1 METVAVVM
9 AEGMEART
17 AVGATSASRAP
28 KRVTKMKE
36 IETKQTAV
44 TTAVMRRVALAA
56 KARTLVTA

>member
-1 METVAVVM
+1 MSPVVV
-9 AEGMEART
+9 ART